1 VESGRGFSTA
11 EERIMQKPITSPED
25 INATIKAIEKEI
37 SRVIIGYEDKI
48 EDLLTCMIA
57 DGHLLM
63 EGVPGIAKTTLSKA
77 FAATLQIAYS
87 RIQFTQDLLP
97 SDITGHNFFNQE
109 TRKFELRKGPVFTEL
124 LLADEIN
131 RAPPKTQSALLEAM
145 QEKQVTIEGATMRLP
160 EDFLVIATINP
171 IETEGVYPLPEAQL
185 DRFMM
190 KSIMTYLPKER
201 EVDIL
206 SLKSG
211 SEESV
216 KPVITRED
224 IMSLRKLLTGIHV
237 DRSIME
243 YITEIARRTRDSEL
257 LELGASPR
265 AGIHMQQTARVHAMF
280 DGRKYVLPDDVKAVA
295 HKVLDHRLI
304 LSIDADIEGHT
315 LSGIVQDILDS
326 VEVPKSVSQ
335 K

>member
-1 VESGRGFSTA
+1 
-11 EERIMQKPITSPED
+11 MNKPIQTPDD
-25 INATIKAIEKEI
+25 IKATIKTIEKEI

-48 EDLLTCMIA
+48 SDLLTCMIA

-77 FAATLQIAYS
+77 FAATLQITYS

-97 SDITGHNFFNQE
+97 SDITGHNFYNQE

-131 RAPPKTQSALLEAM
+131 RASPKTQSALLEAM

-190 KSIMTYLPKER
+190 KSIMTYLPKSQ

-206 SLKSG
+206 SLKSR
-211 SEESV
+211 SEEAV
-216 KPVITRED
+216 KPIISRDD
-224 IMSLRKLLTGIHV
+224 IMSLRRLRGGIHV
-237 DRSIME
+237 DRSVME
-243 YITEIARRTRDSEL
+243 YIMEIVKRTRDSEL
-257 LELGASPR
+257 IELGASPR
-265 AGIHMQQTARVHAMF
+265 AGIHLQQASRAHAMF
-280 DGRKYVLPDDVKAVA
+280 DGRSFVLPDDVKAMA
-295 HKVLDHRLI
+295 HRVLDYRLI

-315 LSGIVQDILDS
+315 LPGVVQTVLDS
-326 VEVPKSVSQ
+326 VEVPKSASPQ
-335 K
+335 

>member
-1 VESGRGFSTA
+1 
-11 EERIMQKPITSPED
+11 MQKQITSLED
-25 INATIKAIEKEI
+25 VAATIKAIEKEI

-48 EDLLTCMIA
+48 SDLLTCMIA

-109 TRKFELRKGPVFTEL
+109 TKKFELRKGPVFTEL

-160 EDFLVIATINP
+160 DDFLVIATINP

-190 KSIMTYLPKER
+190 KSVMTYLPKER
-201 EVDIL
+201 EVDVL
-206 SLKSG
+206 SMKSR

-216 KPVITRED
+216 KPIITRED
-224 IMSLRKLLTGIHV
+224 IMSLRKLLGDIHV
-237 DRSIME
+237 DRSVMG

-265 AGIHMQQTARVHAMF
+265 AGIHVQQTARAHAMF

-315 LSGIVQDILDS
+315 ISGIVEDILGM
-326 VEVPKSVSQ
+326 VEVPKSVSP

>member
-1 VESGRGFSTA
+1 
-11 EERIMQKPITSPED
+11 MQKPLVSSED
-25 INATIKAIEKEI
+25 VSATIKAIEKEI

-48 EDLLTCMIA
+48 SDLLTCMIA
-57 DGHLLM
+57 DGHILM

-77 FAATLQIAYS
+77 FAATLQITYS

-160 EDFLVIATINP
+160 DDFLVIATINP

-201 EVDIL
+201 EVNIL
-206 SLKSG
+206 SMKSR

-216 KPVITRED
+216 KPIISRED
-224 IMSLRKLLTGIHV
+224 IMMLRKLLGDIHV

-295 HKVLDHRLI
+295 HKVLNHRLI

-315 LSGIVQDILDS
+315 ISGIVEDILGM
-326 VEVPKSVSQ
+326 VEVPKSVSP

>member
-1 VESGRGFSTA
+1 
-11 EERIMQKPITSPED
+11 MQKPITSLDDVSP
-25 INATIKAIEKEI
+25 TIKAIEKEI
-37 SRVIIGYEDKI
+37 SQVIIGYEDKI
-48 EDLLTCMIA
+48 ADLLTCMIA

-201 EVDIL
+201 EVEIL
-206 SLKSG
+206 SLKSR

-216 KPVITRED
+216 KPIISRED
-224 IMSLRKLLTGIHV
+224 IMTLRKLLGDIHV

-280 DGRKYVLPDDVKAVA
+280 DGRKFVLPDDIKAVA

-326 VEVPKSVSQ
+326 VEVPKSASQ

>member
-1 VESGRGFSTA
+1 
-11 EERIMQKPITSPED
+11 MQKPITSLDDVSP
-25 INATIKAIEKEI
+25 TIKAIEKEI
-37 SRVIIGYEDKI
+37 SQVIIGYEDKI
-48 EDLLTCMIA
+48 ADLLTCMIA

-201 EVDIL
+201 EVEIL
-206 SLKSG
+206 SLKSR

-216 KPVITRED
+216 KPIISRED
-224 IMSLRKLLTGIHV
+224 IMTLRKLLGDIHV

-280 DGRKYVLPDDVKAVA
+280 DGRKFVLPDDIKAVA

-326 VEVPKSVSQ
+326 VEVPKSASP

>member
-1 VESGRGFSTA
+1 VESGRVFSTA

-25 INATIKAIEKEI
+25 VNATIKAIEREI

-77 FAATLQIAYS
+77 FAATLQITYS

-160 EDFLVIATINP
+160 DDFLVIATINP

-206 SLKSG
+206 SMKSR

-216 KPVITRED
+216 KPIITRED
-224 IMSLRKLLTGIHV
+224 IMSLRKLLGDIHV

-295 HKVLDHRLI
+295 HKVMDHRLI

-326 VEVPKSVSQ
+326 VEVPKSASP

>member
-1 VESGRGFSTA
+1 
-11 EERIMQKPITSPED
+11 MQKPISSLED
-25 INATIKAIEKEI
+25 VSATIKAIEKEI

-48 EDLLTCMIA
+48 ADLLTCMIA

-77 FAATLQIAYS
+77 FAATLQITYS

-190 KSIMTYLPKER
+190 KSVMTYLPKER

-206 SLKSG
+206 SLKSR

-216 KPVITRED
+216 KPIISRED
-224 IMSLRKLLTGIHV
+224 IMSLRKLLGDIHV
-237 DRSIME
+237 DRSIMG

-280 DGRKYVLPDDVKAVA
+280 DGRKYVLPDDIKAVA

-315 LSGIVQDILDS
+315 ISGIVDGILGM
-326 VEVPKSVSQ
+326 VEVPKSVSP

>member
-1 VESGRGFSTA
+1 
-11 EERIMQKPITSPED
+11 MQKPIASMED
-25 INATIKAIEKEI
+25 VSATIKAIEKEI

-48 EDLLTCMIA
+48 SDLLTCMIA

-77 FAATLQIAYS
+77 FAATLQITYS

-160 EDFLVIATINP
+160 DDFLVIATINP

-201 EVDIL
+201 EVNIL
-206 SLKSG
+206 SMKSR

-216 KPVITRED
+216 KPIISRED
-224 IMSLRKLLTGIHV
+224 IMMLRKLLGDIHV

-315 LSGIVQDILDS
+315 ISGIVEDILGM
-326 VEVPKSVSQ
+326 VEVPKSVSP

>member
-1 VESGRGFSTA
+1 M
-11 EERIMQKPITSPED
+11 MQKPIASPED
-25 INATIKAIEKEI
+25 VSATVKAIEKEI

-48 EDLLTCMIA
+48 SDLLTCMIA

-77 FAATLQIAYS
+77 FAATLQITYS

-145 QEKQVTIEGATMRLP
+145 QEKQVTIEGTTMHLP
-160 EDFLVIATINP
+160 DDFLVIATINP

-190 KSIMTYLPKER
+190 KSIMSYLPKKQ

-206 SLKSG
+206 SMKSR
-211 SEESV
+211 SEDSI
-216 KPVITRED
+216 KPIISRED
-224 IMSLRKLLTGIHV
+224 IMSLRKLLGDIHV
-237 DRSIME
+237 DRSVME
-243 YITEIARRTRDSEL
+243 YITEIVRRTRDSEL

-265 AGIHMQQTARVHAMF
+265 AGIHLQQTARVHAML

-326 VEVPKSVSQ
+326 VEVPKSVSPN
-335 K
+335 

>member
-1 VESGRGFSTA
+1 
-11 EERIMQKPITSPED
+11 MQKPLVSSED
-25 INATIKAIEKEI
+25 VSATIKAIEKEI

-48 EDLLTCMIA
+48 SDLLTCMIA
-57 DGHLLM
+57 DGHILM

-77 FAATLQIAYS
+77 FAATLQITYS

-160 EDFLVIATINP
+160 DDFLVIATINP

-201 EVDIL
+201 EVNIL
-206 SLKSG
+206 SMKSR

-216 KPVITRED
+216 KPIISRED
-224 IMSLRKLLTGIHV
+224 IMMLRKLLGDIHV

-326 VEVPKSVSQ
+326 VEVPKSASP

>member
-1 VESGRGFSTA
+1 
-11 EERIMQKPITSPED
+11 MQKPLVSSED
-25 INATIKAIEKEI
+25 VSATIKAIEKEI
-37 SRVIIGYEDKI
+37 SHVIIGYEDKI
-48 EDLLTCMIA
+48 ADLLTCMIA

-77 FAATLQIAYS
+77 FAATLQITYS

-190 KSIMTYLPKER
+190 KSVMTYLPKER

-206 SLKSG
+206 SLKSR

-216 KPVITRED
+216 KPIISRED
-224 IMSLRKLLTGIHV
+224 IMSLRKLLGDIHV
-237 DRSIME
+237 DRSIMG

-280 DGRKYVLPDDVKAVA
+280 DGRKYVLPDDIKAVA

-315 LSGIVQDILDS
+315 ISGIVDGILGM
-326 VEVPKSVSQ
+326 VEVPKSVSP

>member
-1 VESGRGFSTA
+1 
-11 EERIMQKPITSPED
+11 MNKPIQTPED
-25 INATIKAIEKEI
+25 IKATIKTIEKEI

-48 EDLLTCMIA
+48 SDLLTCMIA

-77 FAATLQIAYS
+77 FAATLQITYS

-97 SDITGHNFFNQE
+97 SDITGHNFYNQE

-131 RAPPKTQSALLEAM
+131 RASPKTQSALLEAM

-190 KSIMTYLPKER
+190 KSIMTYLPKSK

-206 SLKSG
+206 SLKSR
-211 SEESV
+211 SEEAVRPIIS
-216 KPVITRED
+216 RDD
-224 IMSLRKLLTGIHV
+224 IMSLRRLLGGVHV
-237 DRSIME
+237 DRSVME
-243 YITEIARRTRDSEL
+243 YIMEIIKRTRDSEL
-257 LELGASPR
+257 IELGASPR
-265 AGIHMQQTARVHAMF
+265 AGIHLQQASRARAMF
-280 DGRKYVLPDDVKAVA
+280 DGRSFVLPDDVKAMA
-295 HKVLDHRLI
+295 HRVLDHRLI

-315 LSGIVQDILDS
+315 LPGVVQTVLDS
-326 VEVPKSVSQ
+326 VEVPKSASPQ
-335 K
+335 

>member
-1 VESGRGFSTA
+1 
-11 EERIMQKPITSPED
+11 MQKPLVSSED
-25 INATIKAIEKEI
+25 VSATIKAIEKEI
-37 SRVIIGYEDKI
+37 SHVIIGYEDKI
-48 EDLLTCMIA
+48 ADLLTCMIA

-77 FAATLQIAYS
+77 FAATLQITYS

-109 TRKFELRKGPVFTEL
+109 TKKFELRKGPVFTEL

-160 EDFLVIATINP
+160 DDFLVIATINP

-201 EVDIL
+201 EVEIL
-206 SLKSG
+206 SLKSR

-216 KPVITRED
+216 KPIISRED
-224 IMSLRKLLTGIHV
+224 IMTLRKLLGDIHV

-280 DGRKYVLPDDVKAVA
+280 DGRKFVLPDDIKAVA

-326 VEVPKSVSQ
+326 VEVPKSASQ

>member
-1 VESGRGFSTA
+1 
-11 EERIMQKPITSPED
+11 MQKPIASTED
-25 INATIKAIEKEI
+25 VSATIKAIEKEI

-48 EDLLTCMIA
+48 SDLLTCMIA

-109 TRKFELRKGPVFTEL
+109 TKKFELRKGPVFTEL

-206 SLKSG
+206 SLKSRV
-211 SEESV
+211 EESV
-216 KPVITRED
+216 KPVISRED
-224 IMSLRKLLTGIHV
+224 IMSLRKLLGDIHV

-315 LSGIVQDILDS
+315 ISGIVQGILDM
-326 VEVPKSVSQ
+326 VEVPKSVSP

>member
-1 VESGRGFSTA
+1 MRTGTIS
-11 EERIMQKPITSPED
+11 
-25 INATIKAIEKEI
+25 INNVGEIVKSIEKEI

-48 EDLLTCMIA
+48 SDLLTCMIA

-77 FAATLQIAYS
+77 FAATLQITYS

-109 TRKFELRKGPVFTEL
+109 TRKFEMRKGAVFTEL

-145 QEKQVTIEGATMRLP
+145 QEKQVTIEGTTMKLP
-160 EDFLVIATINP
+160 DDFLVIATLNP

-190 KSIMTYLPKER
+190 KTIMTYLPKNE
-201 EVDIL
+201 EVGIL
-206 SLKSG
+206 SLKSK
-211 SEESV
+211 SEDPV
-216 KPVITRED
+216 KPIISRED
-224 IMSLRKLLTGIHV
+224 IFALRKLMGEIHV

-243 YITEIARRTRDSEL
+243 YIAEIARRTRESEL
-257 LELGASPR
+257 LDLGASPR
-265 AGIHMQQTARVHAMF
+265 AGLHLQQAARVHAMF
-280 DGRKYVLPDDVKAVA
+280 DGRNYVIPDDVKSMA
-295 HKVLDHRLI
+295 HRVLDHRLI

-315 LSGIVQDILDS
+315 LPGVVQTVLDS
-326 VEVPKSVSQ
+326 VEVPKSAPP

>member
-1 VESGRGFSTA
+1 
-11 EERIMQKPITSPED
+11 MQKPIASMED
-25 INATIKAIEKEI
+25 VSATIKAIEKEI

-48 EDLLTCMIA
+48 SDLLTCMIA

-77 FAATLQIAYS
+77 FAATLQITYS

-160 EDFLVIATINP
+160 DDFLVIATINP

-201 EVDIL
+201 EVNIL
-206 SLKSG
+206 SMKSR

-216 KPVITRED
+216 KPIISRED
-224 IMSLRKLLTGIHV
+224 IMMLRKLLGDIHV

-280 DGRKYVLPDDVKAVA
+280 DGRKYVLPDDIKAVA

-315 LSGIVQDILDS
+315 ISGIVEDILGM
-326 VEVPKSVSQ
+326 VEVPKSVSP

>member
-1 VESGRGFSTA
+1 
-11 EERIMQKPITSPED
+11 MQKPLVSSED
-25 INATIKAIEKEI
+25 VSATIKAIEKEI
-37 SRVIIGYEDKI
+37 SHVIIGYEDKI
-48 EDLLTCMIA
+48 ADLLTCMIA

-77 FAATLQIAYS
+77 FAATLQITYS

-160 EDFLVIATINP
+160 DDFLVIATINP

-201 EVDIL
+201 EVNIL
-206 SLKSG
+206 SMKSR

-216 KPVITRED
+216 KPIISRED
-224 IMSLRKLLTGIHV
+224 IMMLRKLLGDIHV

-315 LSGIVQDILDS
+315 ISGIVEDILGM
-326 VEVPKSVSQ
+326 VEVPKSVSP

>member
-1 VESGRGFSTA
+1 
-11 EERIMQKPITSPED
+11 MQKPIVSLD
-25 INATIKAIEKEI
+25 DVSGTIKAIEKEI
-37 SRVIIGYEDKI
+37 SHVIIGYEDKI
-48 EDLLTCMIA
+48 SDLLTCMIA

-160 EDFLVIATINP
+160 DDFLVIATINP
-171 IETEGVYPLPEAQL
+171 VETEGVYPLPEAQL

-206 SLKSG
+206 SMKSR

-224 IMSLRKLLTGIHV
+224 IMSLRKLLGDIHV

-265 AGIHMQQTARVHAMF
+265 AGIHMQQTARVRAMF

-315 LSGIVQDILDS
+315 LSGIVQDILES
-326 VEVPKSVSQ
+326 VEVPKSASP

>member
-1 VESGRGFSTA
+1 
-11 EERIMQKPITSPED
+11 MQKPISSLED
-25 INATIKAIEKEI
+25 VSATIKAIEKEI

-48 EDLLTCMIA
+48 ADLLTCMIA

-77 FAATLQIAYS
+77 FAATLQITYS

-206 SLKSG
+206 SMKSR

-216 KPVITRED
+216 KPIITRED
-224 IMSLRKLLTGIHV
+224 IMSLRKLLGDIHV
-237 DRSIME
+237 DRSIMG

-315 LSGIVQDILDS
+315 IAGIVDDILGM
-326 VEVPKSVSQ
+326 VEVPKSVSP

>member
-1 VESGRGFSTA
+1 
-11 EERIMQKPITSPED
+11 MQKPISSLED
-25 INATIKAIEKEI
+25 VSATIKAIEKEI

-48 EDLLTCMIA
+48 SDLLTCMIA

-77 FAATLQIAYS
+77 FAATLQITYS

-109 TRKFELRKGPVFTEL
+109 TKKFELRKGPVFTEL

-160 EDFLVIATINP
+160 DDFLVIATINP

-206 SLKSG
+206 SMKSR

-216 KPVITRED
+216 KPIITRED
-224 IMSLRKLLTGIHV
+224 IMSLRKLLGDIHV

-280 DGRKYVLPDDVKAVA
+280 DGRKFVLPDDIKAVA

-326 VEVPKSVSQ
+326 VEVPKSASP

>member
-1 VESGRGFSTA
+1 
-11 EERIMQKPITSPED
+11 MQKRVASMED
-25 INATIKAIEKEI
+25 VSETIKSIEKEI
-37 SRVIIGYEDKI
+37 SGVIIGYEDKI
-48 EDLLTCMIA
+48 SDLLTCMIA

-77 FAATLQIAYS
+77 FAATLQISYS

-211 SEESV
+211 AEEPV

-224 IMSLRKLLTGIHV
+224 IMMLRKLLGDVHV
-237 DRSIME
+237 DRSVME
-243 YITEIARRTRDSEL
+243 YITEIVRRTRDSEL

-295 HKVLDHRLI
+295 HKVMDHRLI

>member
-1 VESGRGFSTA
+1 MS
-11 EERIMQKPITSPED
+11 KPIASPED
-25 INATIKAIEKEI
+25 VSATIKAIEKEI

-48 EDLLTCMIA
+48 SDLLTCMIA

-145 QEKQVTIEGATMRLP
+145 QEKQVTIEGATMKLP

-190 KSIMTYLPKER
+190 KSIMTYLPKNQ

-206 SLKSG
+206 SMKSK

-216 KPVITRED
+216 KPIISRED
-224 IMSLRKLLTGIHV
+224 IMSLRKLLGDIHV

-280 DGRKYVLPDDVKAVA
+280 DGRKYVLPDDVKAIA
-295 HKVLDHRLI
+295 HKVMDHRLI

-326 VEVPKSVSQ
+326 VEVPKSVSP